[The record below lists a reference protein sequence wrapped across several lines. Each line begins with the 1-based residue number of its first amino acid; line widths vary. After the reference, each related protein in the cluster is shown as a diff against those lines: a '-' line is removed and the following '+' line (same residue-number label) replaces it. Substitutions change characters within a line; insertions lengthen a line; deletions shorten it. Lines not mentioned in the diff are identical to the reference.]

1 MVFCYLPN
9 KITPWSSR
17 RAGTRSSV
25 DGRVSRLIFHIQ
37 ATPLTSF
44 ADALA
49 AYERKQKDDPQSV
62 ELTLGRMRCLH
73 ALGEWERLA
82 QLSLETWKAAN
93 GMDQ

>member
-1 MVFCYLPN
+1 M
-9 KITPWSSR
+9 
-17 RAGTRSSV
+17 
-25 DGRVSRLIFHIQ
+25 
-37 ATPLTSF
+37 PLTSF

-93 GMDQ
+93 GMDQRAVRPWSAAREAHFASN